1 MRLHLS
7 PRQHCSPGSPG
18 TLTIRKRDCEYLSAR
33 PQRYTI
39 HQMTITYPNGITID
53 ALPLSTDVGMLRV
66 AVAGEDDVRVFHQVD
81 GIWQSEDGQRV
92 QLMYAWQKDTRV
104 PVPEE
109 DHFICS
115 KELGQQLISSLMSG
129 SEIEEGEP
137 APLYVFS
144 AEKRRLHITVVRGH
158 SAAG

>member
-1 MRLHLS
+1 
-7 PRQHCSPGSPG
+7 
-18 TLTIRKRDCEYLSAR
+18 
-33 PQRYTI
+33 
-39 HQMTITYPNGITID
+39 MTITYPNGITID
-53 ALPLSTDVGMLRV
+53 ALPLSTEGEVLRV

-81 GIWQSEDGQRV
+81 GLWQSEDGQPV

-115 KELGQQLISSLMSG
+115 QELGQQLISSLMSG
-129 SEIEEGEP
+129 SEIDEGGP
-137 APLYVFS
+137 APLYIFS
-144 AEKRRLHITVVRGH
+144 AEKRRLHITVVRGQQ

>member
-1 MRLHLS
+1 
-7 PRQHCSPGSPG
+7 
-18 TLTIRKRDCEYLSAR
+18 
-33 PQRYTI
+33 
-39 HQMTITYPNGITID
+39 MTITYPNGITID
-53 ALPLSTDVGMLRV
+53 ALPLSTEGDALRV

-81 GIWQSEDGQRV
+81 GLWRSEDGQPV
-92 QLMYAWQKDTRV
+92 QLMYAWQKDPLV

-129 SEIEEGEP
+129 SELEEGDH

-144 AEKRRLHITVVRGH
+144 AEKRRLHITVVRGQH
-158 SAAG
+158 SAG